1 MKFSLFRSIRTQLLL
16 IVLLAA
22 LPALVIVIYS
32 GVTRLQS
39 DTETAQTDAMRVLQS
54 LAYDYEHSVE
64 STRQFLMTLAKLP
77 DVRNQNGAA
86 CNKLFRE
93 LLKENPVY
101 TTVLAADAEGMVFA
115 NALSF
120 SPYSVKQRKYF
131 QDSLRTKKFSV
142 GEYMIGMAS
151 GQPTLPFA
159 LPVLDSKGRI
169 KTVVITGINLA
180 RYGQMFTKTNL
191 PEGSEFGIFDHKNIL
206 LYKSHEAEKSLG
218 TTDWPDMIRY
228 MSTQPEEGIY
238 TAVGVDGI
246 KRLYTYKR
254 FYLKDSVSPYLFM
267 RVGIPEAQALSRAR
281 NTLFINLAL
290 MCAAFIMA
298 MVLAWFPGKVIIIHR
313 LNKLADAAHRLGNG
327 DLSARTGLD
336 HSKDE
341 LGQLTEAIDEMA
353 GVLERKE
360 SDRRQSEEALK
371 RSEEK
376 YRELVENANSIIL
389 RRNRA
394 GHIIFFNE
402 FAQKFFG
409 YREDEILGKNVIG
422 TIVPEVE
429 STGRDLK
436 AMIENIG
443 LNPER
448 YVNNVNENITSRG
461 ERVWIAWTNKPIR
474 DEKGQVTE
482 ILCVGN
488 DITERKRAEEQLR
501 ESEIR
506 CRLITEAIT
515 DYIYTVRIEDGKVV
529 ETKHGAGCM
538 AVTGYMEE
546 EFTADPYLWYRMVA
560 VEDRRVVEDHARK
573 VSAGEDVPSIEHRII
588 RKDGIERW
596 VRNTPVPHRDE
607 HGKLLSYDGLIQDI
621 TEHKRDEEEKKK
633 LMSQLIQA
641 QKMEAIGT
649 LAGGIAHDFNNILG
663 ALIGYTELAI
673 KDSEEEKR
681 RHHLAQVLRVC
692 DRAKNL
698 VKQILSFS
706 RQKEHELKPIDIGII
721 VKEAIKLLRSS
732 LPTTIEIR
740 QRIAT
745 GPTMV
750 LADPTW
756 IHQILMNLCTNAAH
770 AMREKGGLLT
780 IRLVNEK
787 ISLDSVF
794 ISPLLQPGP
803 YALLTISD
811 TGHGI
816 DLSIM
821 DRIFDPFFTT
831 KDEGE
836 GTGLGLAV
844 VYGIVN
850 NLGGTITVQSEPG
863 KGSVFNVYLPL
874 LETGIPI
881 DTYTISQNLP
891 TGTERLLLVDDEES
905 LMEIVKEMLQHLS
918 YDVVAVSSSPEA
930 LKIFLDEPDRFD
942 MVITDMTMPKMT
954 GVELAKKLMEVRP
967 NMPIILCTGFS
978 DRISEGEA
986 KKLGIREYL
995 MKPISME
1002 DMALVVRGLLDDIRK
1017 QC

>member
-1 MKFSLFRSIRTQLLL
+1 MKFSLFRSIRAQLLL
-16 IVLLAA
+16 VVLLAA

-39 DTETAQTDAMRVLQS
+39 DTETAQMDALRVLQS
-54 LAYDYEHSVE
+54 LAYDHEHSVE

-77 DVRNQNGAA
+77 DVRNQNATA
-86 CNKLFRE
+86 CNNLFRK
-93 LLKENPVY
+93 LHKENPTY
-101 TTVLAADAEGMVFA
+101 TTILAANAEGMVFA
-115 NALSF
+115 NALPF
-120 SPYSVKQRKYF
+120 TPYSVKQRKYF

-142 GEYMIGMAS
+142 GEYMIGLAS
-151 GQPTLPFA
+151 GQPALPFA
-159 LPVLDSKGRI
+159 LPVMDSKGRI

-191 PEGSEFGIFDHKNIL
+191 PEGSEFEIFDHKNIL
-206 LYKSHEAEKSLG
+206 LYKSHEPEKSLG
-218 TTDWPDMIRY
+218 TTDWPEMIRY
-228 MSTQPEEGIY
+228 MSAQPEEGIY

-254 FYLKDSVSPYLFM
+254 FYLKDSASPYLFM

-281 NTLFINLAL
+281 NTLFINVAL

-298 MVLAWFPGKVIIIHR
+298 MVLAWFPGKIIIIRR
-313 LNKLADAAHRLGNG
+313 LNKLADAAQRLGNG
-327 DLSARTGLD
+327 DLTVRTGLD
-336 HSKDE
+336 HSEDE
-341 LGQLTEAIDEMA
+341 LGQLTAAIDEMA
-353 GVLERKE
+353 GELEHKE

-394 GHIIFFNE
+394 GCVTFFNE
-402 FAQKFFG
+402 FAQQFFG
-409 YREDEILGKNVIG
+409 YREDEILGKNVVG

-436 AMIENIG
+436 VMIEDIG
-443 LNPER
+443 LNPEK
-448 YVNNVNENITSRG
+448 YVNNVNENITRNG

-501 ESEIR
+501 ESEMR
-506 CRLITEAIT
+506 CRLITESLT
-515 DYIYTVRIEDGKVV
+515 DYIYTVRVKDGITV

-538 AVTGYMEE
+538 AVTGYTEE

-560 VEDRRVVEDHARK
+560 PEDRKTVEDHARK
-573 VSAGEDVPSIEHRII
+573 VSAGGEVPSIEHRII
-588 RKDGIERW
+588 RKDGMERW
-596 VRNTPVPHRDE
+596 VMNTPVPRRDE
-607 HGKLLSYDGLIQDI
+607 HGRLLSYDGLIQDI
-621 TEHKRDEEEKKK
+621 TEHKRDEEEKRK

-673 KDSEEEKR
+673 KDIEEDKR
-681 RHHLAQVLRVC
+681 QHHLAQALRVC

-706 RQKEHELKPIDIGII
+706 RQKKHELKAIDIGVI

-740 QRIAT
+740 QRINV

-780 IRLVNEK
+780 VRLANEN
-787 ISLDSVF
+787 
-794 ISPLLQPGP
+794 ISPDTVSVSSLLQPGP
-803 YALLTISD
+803 YTLLTVSD

-816 DLSIM
+816 DPGIIT
-821 DRIFDPFFTT
+821 RIFDPFFTT

-850 NLGGTITVQSEPG
+850 NLGGTITVQSEPE

-874 LETGIPI
+874 IETGIPI
-881 DTYTISQNLP
+881 EAYTISQNLP
-891 TGTERLLLVDDEES
+891 TGTERVLLVDDEES
-905 LMEIVKEMLQHLS
+905 LMEIEKEMLQRLN
-918 YDVVAVSSSPEA
+918 YDVVAVRSSPEA

-954 GVELAKKLMEVRP
+954 GIELAKKVMEVRP

-986 KKLGIREYL
+986 KELGVREYL
-995 MKPISME
+995 MKPVSME
-1002 DMALVVRGLLDDIRK
+1002 DMALIVRGILDDVKKRN
-1017 QC
+1017 